1 MIEICRPL
9 SDPSRATVLTKG
21 LRPVKKHPSL
31 IAAFLAIAT
40 VPIGANAQQ
49 PAAPKSSTASHQS
62 SFSVNATAE
71 RILNVDI
78 LKKELEQYHECTC
91 TCGCYSHDLDSQADR
106 AIAILDRRAAHV
118 GTNQKLAMVLD
129 IDETSLSNYQQLL
142 QTGFAF
148 NKNAFDVWV
157 ETGQAP
163 AIPGTLRLYKEAQ
176 RLGVSIFFI
185 TGRPE
190 SQRAVTERNLQAQG
204 YTNWQQLILR
214 SSSLSSETVDV
225 YKSKARAQIVSQG
238 YKLIL
243 NVGDQW
249 SDLKGT
255 PEAEFSVKYPD
266 PYYFIP

>member
-1 MIEICRPL
+1 
-9 SDPSRATVLTKG
+9 LTKG
-21 LRPVKKHPSL
+21 LQPVKKHPSL

-40 VPIGANAQQ
+40 IPIGAIAQQ
-49 PAAPKSSTASHQS
+49 SAPPKSAAPNHQS
-62 SFSVNATAE
+62 NFSVNATAE

-78 LKKELEQYHECTC
+78 LRKELEQYHECTC

-106 AIAILDRRAAHV
+106 AIAFLDRRAAHV
-118 GTNQKLAMVLD
+118 GTNQKLAVVLD

-142 QTGFAF
+142 QSGFAF

-157 ETGQAP
+157 GTGQAP

-176 RLGVSIFFI
+176 RRGVSVFFI

-214 SSSLSSETVDV
+214 SSSLSSETVDT
-225 YKSKARAQIVSQG
+225 YKSNARARIVSQG
-238 YKLIL
+238 YKLVL